1 MVDRTCCSKA
11 DQSAKPD
18 NDTVNG
24 YCISVAVSRAN
35 KMEECDISVDF
46 SKSGH
51 ICDWL

>member
-24 YCISVAVSRAN
+24 YRISVAVSRAN

-46 SKSGH
+46 SKSSH